1 MRMVEAIFNQPDYVA
16 AKKVLAAG
24 AVRQQG
30 IANNI
35 ANLETPG
42 YRRVDL
48 APTFQSELERA
59 CASGDAQQSASL
71 EPSLAPD
78 PAAAP
83 LGRDGNSVNLDKE
96 MSDLNQNAVLHS
108 VETEM
113 VSNTLWRLRL
123 AITGK
128 SA

>member
-1 MRMVEAIFNQPDYVA
+1 MATTSPATNVTANRKGGRLLRQEAIASNV
-16 AKKVLAAG
+16 
-24 AVRQQG
+24 
-30 IANNI
+30 

-48 APTFQSELERA
+48 APNFQAELQRA
-59 CASGDAQQSASL
+59 CASGDSQQIAAL
-71 EPSLAPD
+71 QPSLAPD
-78 PAAAP
+78 ATAAP
-83 LGRDGNSVNLDKE
+83 LGRDGNSVDLEKE
-96 MSDLNQNAVLHS
+96 MADLNQNAMVHS
-108 VETEM
+108 LETEV

>member
-1 MRMVEAIFNQPDYVA
+1 MVEGIFSQPDYVA
-16 AKKVLAAG
+16 AKKVLD
-24 AVRQQG
+24 AVALRQQA
-30 IANNI
+30 IASNI

-48 APTFQSELERA
+48 APNFQTELERA
-59 CASGDAQQSASL
+59 CASRDTQQITAL
-71 EPSLAPD
+71 DPSLAPD

-83 LGRDGNSVNLDKE
+83 LGRDGNSVDLEKE
-96 MSDLNQNAVLHS
+96 MADLNQNSMVNSL
-108 VETEM
+108 ETEV

-128 SA
+128 AA